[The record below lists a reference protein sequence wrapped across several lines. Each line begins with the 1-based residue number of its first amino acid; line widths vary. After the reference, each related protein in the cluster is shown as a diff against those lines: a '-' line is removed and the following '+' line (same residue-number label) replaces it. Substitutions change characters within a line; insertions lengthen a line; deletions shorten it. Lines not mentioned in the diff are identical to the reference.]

1 MKPHSGNDKPR
12 APTTAAALPGNLA
25 RACSLLTVALL
36 GVLSACAANDTE
48 ESDREA
54 ELLAR
59 TMTAAIEAAD
69 TALIRDL
76 FWPQATYED
85 FPNQHTYLGVDEI
98 VGYMTG
104 AHQWADDVLMN
115 VGNVHATAAG
125 GVVFE
130 WVFSGVQ
137 ARPMA
142 GVLSEG
148 TGREVVLNGVT
159 ILEVDGGRIERAA
172 DYTDSGALFLQLG
185 ASVEMPDG
193 TTVEMR

>member
-1 MKPHSGNDKPR
+1 MEDRSGNAPR
-12 APTTAAALPGNLA
+12 LA
-25 RACSLLTVALL
+25 MSRRLRLVPVAFCSLVVALT
-36 GVLSACAANDTE
+36 ACVGEEDTGQRA
-48 ESDREA
+48 REA

-59 TMTAAIEAAD
+59 SLAAAIETAD

-85 FPNQHTYLGVDEI
+85 FPNQHSYLGVEEI

-104 AHQWADDVLMN
+104 AHRWANDVLMN
-115 VGNVHATAAG
+115 VGNVHPTSGG

-137 ARPMA
+137 VRPMP

-148 TGREVVLNGVT
+148 TGEEVVLNGVT
-159 ILEVDGGRIERAA
+159 ILEVDGGRVERAA
-172 DYTDSGALFLQLG
+172 DYTDSGALLLQLG
-185 ASVEMPDG
+185 ARVEMPDG
-193 TTVEMR
+193 TTLELR